1 MSGRGA
7 AVAALGGVGRVAG
20 LALAAQMVPSV
31 VSLGQWAPVRALP
44 GELCRWRGPA
54 SASASASACASSG
67 VALTFDDG
75 PHPATTPLVLDRLD
89 ELGLVASFF
98 CLGSLVAAY
107 PSLVGEILGRGHTV
121 EVHGYRHDHHFIRT
135 PGWVLADLRS
145 ALDVLRGAGARPGW
159 YRPPYGQTTGASMYA
174 ARRFRLRLVL
184 WSAWGHEWDAPSSS
198 AVADRVIGA
207 LEPGA
212 IVLLHDTDVLN
223 PSGSTQRVLEALG
236 PIASELDRLGL
247 KAMTL
252 DQLVGVA

>member
-1 MSGRGA
+1 VNGRGA
-7 AVAALGGVGRVAG
+7 AVAALGGVGGLGG
-20 LALAAQMVPSV
+20 LALAAHMVPSA

-54 SASASASACASSG
+54 SASSG

-98 CLGSLVAAY
+98 CLGSLVAAN

-135 PGWVLADLRS
+135 PRWVLADLRS

-174 ARRFRLRLVL
+174 ARRFGLRLVL

-207 LEPGA
+207 LDPGA

-236 PIASELDRLGL
+236 PIASELDRAGL